1 MTIRSRLL
9 LLLLPPLM
17 AFVVLIS
24 CFFYFNWSREILHS
38 FKSRLQSIVVT
49 TAQTFHIDEMEWM
62 IKHVHDPGV
71 NLTSQYQQLRQRLA
85 SLRQKLGVTNMYI
98 VQVEPVHEGEY
109 VLPDHPEYPF
119 NEVYEGHNPQNAYR
133 QVVLVEVGEQKP
145 STLQAPGTYD
155 FSETDERQVYLTK
168 KAFVT
173 PIYETRKT
181 HERFMSAY
189 APIFN
194 GTGEVLALLGAD
206 VGMKAIDQKLQNA
219 LMAILAGV
227 FITLLFVILTVF
239 IIADR
244 ISKPVQQLNQAAL
257 AIAAGDYEA
266 NIQVKGP
273 KEIEELAQNLNTM
286 SECLVEHMSRLRE
299 SSLIRERMY
308 GEYECAL
315 LLQHYM
321 LHKVV
326 DEFNHPYVRLKLI
339 SVPLSPLQKGLLLKI
354 DRAQPN
360 HDFTLCL
367 VEAQEQ
373 GFAGLFE
380 LNQQAYLPTDTLNS
394 QSFVEC
400 QFLQN
405 FSYLHYKLNH
415 LFPPLVWSIK
425 SQKFIKESHNE
436 IPLQNQDMVF
446 LYNSSLI
453 EQFNTQE
460 HLENWLGR
468 VLRHFA
474 EDGLDII
481 YTMLTNELNFLA
493 KKQQVKRN
501 FQIISMQIKIPET
514 N

>member
-49 TAQTFHIDEMEWM
+49 TAQTFHIDEIEWM

-71 NLTSQYQQLRQRLA
+71 ILTTPYQQLRQRLA

-98 VQVEPVHEGEY
+98 VQIEPVSEGEY
-109 VLPDHPEYPF
+109 VLPDHPEYSF
-119 NEVYEGHNPQNAYR
+119 NEIYEGHNPQNAYR
-133 QVVLVEVGEQKP
+133 QVFLVEVGEQKP
-145 STLQAPGTYD
+145 SSLQPPGSYD

-194 GTGEVLALLGAD
+194 GSGEVLALLGAD

-227 FITLLFVILTVF
+227 FITILFVIVTVF
-239 IIADR
+239 LIADR

-266 NIQVKGP
+266 NIQVEGP
-273 KEIEELAQNLNTM
+273 KEIKELAHNLNTM

-308 GEYECAL
+308 GEYECAQ

-326 DEFNHPYVRLKLI
+326 EQFQHASLRLKLI

-354 DRAQPN
+354 DRTSPQEL
-360 HDFTLCL
+360 TLCL

-380 LNQQAYLPTDTLNS
+380 LNQHAYLPTETLDH

-400 QFLQN
+400 QFRQN
-405 FSYLHYKLNH
+405 FSLLHYQVNR

-425 SQKFIKESHNE
+425 SQKFIKEDHND

-453 EQFNTQE
+453 EHFETQE

-474 EDGLDII
+474 EDGLEII

-501 FQIISMQIKIPET
+501 FQMISMQIKISET
-514 N
+514 P